1 LATKSQGHVEL
12 LKPAVRSTLV
22 EQGEPAQR
30 FSLLGHKQPIL
41 LQGTTE
47 EGLGHRRR
55 RIG

>member
-1 LATKSQGHVEL
+1 LATKGQGHVEL

-22 EQGEPAQR
+22 EEGESAQR

-41 LQGTTE
+41 LQGPSE